1 MDAAWLSEVNY
12 WHWWVLGVAFVI
24 LEVFSPAAFFLW
36 LGIAAG
42 LTGGILMLVPDLGWE
57 LQILAFA
64 LFSVASILVSR
75 SYFKRHPIETD
86 QPTLNR
92 RGEQY
97 IGRVFTLDEAV
108 INGQGKIRVDDT
120 TWKIHCPDRPA
131 GSRVTVT
138 GVDGV
143 VLRVEPVE

>member
-1 MDAAWLSEVNY
+1 MSWFEGLTY
-12 WHWWVLGVAFVI
+12 WHWWVLAVALVI

-36 LGIAAG
+36 MGVSASVVG
-42 LTGGILMLVPDLGWE
+42 LILLLLPELEWE
-57 LQILAFA
+57 YQVLAFS
-64 LFSVASILVSR
+64 LLSVFSVVAWRLIL
-75 SYFKRHPIETD
+75 KRNPTVTD

-97 IGRVFTLDEAV
+97 QDRMFTLEEPM

-120 TWKIHCPDRPA
+120 TWKIHGPDCSV
-131 GSRVTVT
+131 GSQVRVV

-143 VLRVEPVE
+143 VLRVELSD

>member
-1 MDAAWLSEVNY
+1 MSWFEGLTY
-12 WHWWVLGVAFVI
+12 WHWWVLAVALVI

-36 LGIAAG
+36 MGVSASVVG
-42 LTGGILMLVPDLGWE
+42 LILLLLPELEWE
-57 LQILAFA
+57 YQVLAFS
-64 LFSVASILVSR
+64 LLSVFSVVAWRLIL
-75 SYFKRHPIETD
+75 KRNPTVTD

-97 IGRVFTLDEAV
+97 QDRMFTLEEPM

-120 TWKIHCPDRPA
+120 TWKIHGPDCPV
-131 GSRVTVT
+131 GSQVRVV

-143 VLRVEPVE
+143 VLRVELSD